1 MNGQI
6 SWRTANKKRKM
17 FLDRQAPEWLWITMF
32 LLVIAGAVTIV
43 INYPKFDPEM
53 AYSAQIDRV
62 EVKTAAVGQIL
73 PKTGVV
79 GVASWYD
86 YSLDGIEWSKDHD
99 TCASRDHKRYS
110 TIRVTNLDNGKS
122 VDCYVNDY
130 GPELGQT
137 PERHIDLSSHAFGQ
151 IADLKLGLVEVKIDL
166 IN

>member
-6 SWRTANKKRKM
+6 SWRTANKKRER

-32 LLVIAGAVTIV
+32 LLVIAGSVAIV
-43 INYPKFDPEM
+43 ANYPKFDPEM
-53 AYSAQIDRV
+53 AIGAQIDQSEPETPV
-62 EVKTAAVGQIL
+62 EGQIL

-86 YSLDGIEWSKDHD
+86 YSLNGIEWSKDHS

-110 TIRVTNLDNGKS
+110 TIRVTNMANGKS
-122 VDCYVNDY
+122 VECYVNDF

-137 PERHIDLSSHAFGQ
+137 PERHIDLSSHAFSQ
-151 IADLKLGLVEVKIDL
+151 IADLKLGLINVKIEEL
-166 IN
+166 

>member
-6 SWRTANKKRKM
+6 SWRTANKKREK
-17 FLDRQAPEWLWITMF
+17 FLDRKAPEWLWITIF
-32 LLVIAGAVTIV
+32 LLFIAGAVAIV
-43 INYPKFDPEM
+43 ANYPKFDPEM
-53 AYSAQIDRV
+53 AFSAQIDQT
-62 EVKTAAVGQIL
+62 EVKTSAEGQNE
-73 PKTGVV
+73 PNNGVV

-110 TIRVTNLDNGKS
+110 TIRVTNLANGKS

-137 PERHIDLSSHAFGQ
+137 PERHIDLSSHAFNQ
-151 IADLKLGLVEVKIDL
+151 IADLKTGLANVSIQV